1 MGEAGLKRLSLWEQV
16 IVKIKKKQQ
25 FFRPSIPRKNI
36 FKCKNCLPE
45 NNGEFH
51 FNSEKKIREKHH
63 DRSKLFL
70 YTIWDMS

>member
-1 MGEAGLKRLSLWEQV
+1 MRASNCKN
-16 IVKIKKKQQ
+16 KKKQQ